1 MNIGISGKTQRHQ
14 CEWNVQGETNPGKHR
29 MPKLAGQRAL
39 IFFVALGT
47 GFVRQMENDESAH
60 YLVSP
65 SFRTK
70 YDAMVVILGI
80 IDIYVS
86 PTEHLTALSCC
97 LEAAGSLLATRFD
110 RI

>member
-1 MNIGISGKTQRHQ
+1 MNIGSGKTQQHQ

-47 GFVRQMENDESAH
+47 GFARQMESDESAH

-70 YDAMVVILGI
+70 YDAPKEEAKLVILGI
-80 IDIYVS
+80 IDIYVKTLNRLVVL
-86 PTEHLTALSCC
+86 P
-97 LEAAGSLLATRFD
+97 
-110 RI
+110 